1 MQFEAIIAICRD
13 LDRHDRADMLMQL
26 TLKQA

>member
-1 MQFEAIIAICRD
+1 MPFEVIIASCRD
-13 LDRHDRADMLMQL
+13 LDRHDRADTLMQL